1 MKTVIHNGTVLH
13 IRDEGPRDGA
23 PVLFAN
29 SLGTDLRVW
38 DAVLPLLPDGLRL
51 IRYDKRGHGLSDA
64 PPAPYAMDDLIADAA
79 AVLDALQVTKAVVVG
94 LSIGGMI
101 AQGLAHAR
109 PDLVRGIVLM
119 DTAARIGPAQ
129 MWQDR
134 IKAVQEHGIAPLAD
148 GVMARWFAPAFHRD
162 NAAELAL
169 WRNMLCRT
177 TRDGYAGCCAAIAGA
192 DLTDTTRALD
202 LPAIAMAG
210 SEDGATPPELVRA
223 TASLLGAQFHLIDGA
238 GHLPCVESPAR
249 VADLITAFLKE
260 TA

>member
-1 MKTVIHNGTVLH
+1 MKTVTHNNITLH
-13 IRDEGPRDGA
+13 VHDDGPRDA
-23 PVLFAN
+23 LPVVFAN

-38 DAVLPLLPDGLRL
+38 DAVVPLLPDGLRL

-64 PPAPYAMDDLIADAA
+64 PPAPYAMEDLVADAA
-79 AVLDALQVTKAVVVG
+79 AILDQLGVANAVVIG

-109 PDLVRGIVLM
+109 PDLVRAIVLM

-134 IKAVQEHGIAPLAD
+134 IQAVQENGIAPLAD

-162 NAAELAL
+162 KPAELAL

-177 TRDGYAGCCAAIAGA
+177 TQAGYAGCCAAIAGA
-192 DLTDTTRALD
+192 DLTETTRALD
-202 LPAIAMAG
+202 LPALAMAG
-210 SEDGATPPELVRA
+210 SQDGATPPDLVHA
-223 TASLLGAQFHLIDGA
+223 TAALMDAPFHLIDGA
-238 GHLPCVESPAR
+238 GHLPCVESPAQ
-249 VADLITAFLKE
+249 VAALITAFLKE
-260 TA
+260 IA

>member
-1 MKTVIHNGTVLH
+1 MKTVIQNNIVLH
-13 IRDEGPRDGA
+13 VRDEGPRDGV

-38 DAVLPLLPDGLRL
+38 DAVLPLLPDGLRM

-64 PPAPYAMDDLIADAA
+64 PPAPYTMEDLVADAG
-79 AVLDALQVTKAVVVG
+79 AVLDQLGATKAVVIG

-109 PDLVRGIVLM
+109 PDLVRAIVLM

-134 IKAVQEHGIAPLAD
+134 IRAVQDTGIAPLAD

-162 NAAELAL
+162 KPAELAV

-177 TRDGYAGCCAAIAGA
+177 TPAGYAGCCAAIAGA
-192 DLTDTTRALD
+192 DLTDSTRALA
-202 LPAIAMAG
+202 LPAIVMAG
-210 SEDGATPPELVRA
+210 SEDGATPPDLVQA
-223 TASLLGAQFHLIDGA
+223 TAALMDAPFHLIDGA
-238 GHLPCVESPAR
+238 GHLPCVESPAQ
-249 VADLITAFLKE
+249 VAALITAFLKE
-260 TA
+260 IA